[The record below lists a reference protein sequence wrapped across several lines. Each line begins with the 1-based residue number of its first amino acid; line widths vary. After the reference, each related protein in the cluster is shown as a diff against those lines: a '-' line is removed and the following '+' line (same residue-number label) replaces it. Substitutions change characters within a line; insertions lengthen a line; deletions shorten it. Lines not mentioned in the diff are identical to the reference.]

1 MSQLIVKNLSL
12 GYDGIVVSEGINF
25 QVNKGDYLCI
35 VGENG
40 SGKST
45 LMKTL
50 LGLQKPLSGEIILS
64 DGLSRVCAGNR
75 PVGIFGLPGCQTVLL
90 TRAETDRA

>member
-1 MSQLIVKNLSL
+1 MSQLIVSNLSL

-50 LGLQKPLSGEIILS
+50 LGSHPLRRTVTRPNRLS
-64 DGLSRVCAGNR
+64 AAANAGAEGFSRIRAGNR
-75 PVGIFGLPGCQTVLL
+75 PVGIFGVFRL
-90 TRAETDRA
+90 